1 MLLAGSAKFHPLG
14 PLDQIKAV
22 EQGCIL
28 DWNMSNECC
37 EEESQIQASL
47 QHAQWLKDWQWP
59 VASHHLSKAKNFQTH
74 TFTATEASWLI
85 IISQCYIKVV
95 RLSQSV
101 LLLFSGWSLTLAP
114 SPQVQDG
121 KMRNWFRVEQGKV
134 LPYELITIQGNGI
147 GESCCCCDYIVVR
160 KDIRDP
166 LATMKELFVSF
177 RFIVKPS
184 SDNLRLITIFL
195 N

>member
-1 MLLAGSAKFHPLG
+1 MKVKILSTDKFKLSWKYSILENFLMLQAGSAQIHPHG
-14 PLDQIKAV
+14 ILDHLKAV

-37 EEESQIQASL
+37 EQESQIQASL

-114 SPQVQDG
+114 SPQVQD
-121 KMRNWFRVEQGKV
+121 VQIE
-134 LPYELITIQGNGI
+134 
-147 GESCCCCDYIVVR
+147 
-160 KDIRDP
+160 
-166 LATMKELFVSF
+166 
-177 RFIVKPS
+177 
-184 SDNLRLITIFL
+184 NLRKVRIEKILAI
-195 N
+195 